1 MVYAKADK
9 RWAEA
14 DLTVISLELL
24 TVFGAGPLAL
34 WICYGISRRDYRVAF
49 WMIVL
54 ATGELY
60 GGFMTFAPEWLSGSQ
75 NLDTS
80 NFMFLWVYLVFFNM
94 LWAFLPIYALY
105 ISFIDIGNAMSVRNN
120 VYKASADIAR
130 KEAEAK
136 KE

>member
-9 RWAEA
+9 RWGEA

-34 WICYGISRRDYRVAF
+34 WICTGIARRDYRVAF

-60 GGFMTFAPEWLSGSQ
+60 GGMSSLSSRAVFCCLW
-75 NLDTS
+75 NLGYCGYC
-80 NFMFLWVYLVFFNM
+80 WPM
-94 LWAFLPIYALY
+94 LIACRLY
-105 ISFIDIGNAMSVRNN
+105 DFRPRM
-120 VYKASADIAR
+120 ADWES
-130 KEAEAK
+130 KP
-136 KE
+136 